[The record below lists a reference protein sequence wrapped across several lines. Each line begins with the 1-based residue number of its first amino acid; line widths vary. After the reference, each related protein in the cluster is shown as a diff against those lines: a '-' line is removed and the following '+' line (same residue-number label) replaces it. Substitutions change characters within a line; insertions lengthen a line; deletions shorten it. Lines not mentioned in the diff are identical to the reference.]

1 MLLANQSTLFSLR
14 SRSLS
19 LSLWLTRFFFACVTL
34 CALTVTGCASLPKVA
49 TDPSLPAPSSAM
61 PSVQLEGAKGIL
73 STGQSKAILQK
84 IAARAPE
91 TGIFEKHLA
100 LEEAIAGSPLVISN
114 KVTLFQDGQTT
125 YDAMFKAIAAAR
137 DHINMETYI
146 IDDDETGRQFADALI
161 ARQRLGVQVNL
172 IYDSVGSLSTPR
184 AFFDKLKDAGVKVVE
199 FNPVNPLQAKKG
211 WELNQRDHRKLLI
224 VDGQSVFVGGIN
236 ISGVYSSGSAAKR
249 RASQG
254 DAAHVPWRDT
264 HMLIEGPVVAEF
276 QKMFQETWRKQKGE
290 PLTDKKYFPQPSV
303 KGKEVIRAIG
313 SSADEGTTQYY
324 STLISAINS
333 AESSIYLTNAYFV
346 PDEQFLDALKAAVA
360 RGADVKI
367 ILPGRT
373 DSGLV
378 FHAGR
383 SFYTDLL
390 RNGVKIYERRE
401 KLLHAKTA
409 LIDGVWSSVGS
420 TNLDWRSFLH
430 NDEINAIVLGTD
442 FGLQMK
448 AMFDKDL
455 AASEQITLEA
465 WQDRAFMLRIK
476 EGAARV
482 WAYWL

>member
-1 MLLANQSTLFSLR
+1 MSLTYQLSSMLWRPLCSLMSAR
-14 SRSLS
+14 I
-19 LSLWLTRFFFACVTL
+19 FPACLTL
-34 CALTVTGCASLPKVA
+34 CALTFAGCASLPELA
-49 TDPSLPAPSSAM
+49 TDQSPPTAASAM
-61 PSVQLEGAKGIL
+61 PPVQLEGAKGIL

-91 TGIFEKHLA
+91 TAIFEKHLA

-161 ARQRLGVQVNL
+161 ARQRQGVQVNL

-184 AFFDKLKDAGVKVVE
+184 AFFDKLKDSGVKVVE

-224 VDGQSVFVGGIN
+224 VDGHSVFVGGIN
-236 ISGVYSSGSAAKR
+236 ISGVYSSGSAAR
-249 RASQG
+249 RSSMQG
-254 DAAHVPWRDT
+254 DAARTPWRDT
-264 HMLIEGPVVAEF
+264 HLLIEGPVVAEF
-276 QKMFQETWRKQKGE
+276 QKMFHETWRKQKGA
-290 PLTDKKYFPQPSV
+290 PLTDRKYFPPALV

-313 SSADEGTTQYY
+313 SSADEGTAQYY

-346 PDEQFLDALKAAVA
+346 PDAQFLDALKAAVA
-360 RGADVKI
+360 RGTDVKI
-367 ILPGRT
+367 ILPGQT

-390 RNGVKIYERRE
+390 QNGVKIYERRE

-455 AASEQITLEA
+455 AASEQITLQK
-465 WQDRAFMLRIK
+465 WQDRSFLLRIK